1 VQGAVAKRLQTP
13 DRGQKTKHAAVLRW
27 VDCPAVLVES
37 AFISNPTDAHRV
49 VTAAYQ
55 EKIAAAIAA
64 GVDGYVA
71 QIRALRP
78 KS

>member
-1 VQGAVAKRLQTP
+1 
-13 DRGQKTKHAAVLRW
+13 
-27 VDCPAVLVES
+27 
-37 AFISNPTDAHRV
+37 V